1 MLQNAYFLAKSVP
14 IQPKTSNILP
24 KFCQKLVTTLRVRR
38 LGLLTKRRVRAHLGD
53 HLRDDLTGPS
63 VAVADEHQVL
73 GRGAGVL
80 VDLSTRT
87 RIHRKSQSCRGTIN
101 FLH

>member
-1 MLQNAYFLAKSVP
+1 MLQNAYFLAKIGSDTAENEQNFAE
-14 IQPKTSNILP
+14 I
-24 KFCQKLVTTLRVRR
+24 CQKLVTTLRVRR